1 MKIYPPLPRGTSKFY
16 ICMKPFSNGEN
27 QIAPATL
34 NDHQKEELHLYQHIW
49 LKSLTLCICQTI
61 LTKFYL
67 ILCVLLNLRTKQYS
81 EVKILI
87 FIDSLKY
94 KFAYFQKFLE
104 KIVIWRHILQV
115 CLIEKYPILLF
126 FSINFQTEWA
136 FNELSKSILK
146 IFKN

>member
-1 MKIYPPLPRGTSKFY
+1 MLHLEQS
-16 ICMKPFSNGEN
+16 
-27 QIAPATL
+27 L
-34 NDHQKEELHLYQHIW
+34 LHLYQPIW

-126 FSINFQTEWA
+126 FSIKFQTEWA

-146 IFKN
+146 IFKNWIFNGRSKGSITSF